1 MNTIYGQTR
10 AVGALIR
17 ARDEGRRHHA
27 WIFSGPSGVG
37 KCTAAIWFAKQLLGV
52 NSSED
57 SLHPDLHIIRKE
69 DVVWSKNPS
78 LQRRKQTN
86 IPLDLLRER
95 IIGGKTSD
103 GKSHDAVAYKT
114 SILGKEKVFIIDE
127 AELLDEAGQNALLKT
142 LEEPPVGT
150 TIILVTSREDLLLP
164 TILSRCQILPFSTLD
179 PDEMRR
185 WAEEFSGDAT
195 PADLSWAIRFS
206 GGSPGLVCE
215 SVESELPELAES
227 IGDFLA
233 LEKLDSYTTA
243 TLCLI
248 SFIDK
253 NVARWLKE
261 NPNTSKDA
269 ANRRAARLV
278 LLLFSMSVRV
288 LIRDNNPD
296 GVRLAGVL
304 VDVEKQLSTNISM
317 KVLMESLCARW
328 GSALSGVSTGDALF
342 M

>member
-1 MNTIYGQTR
+1 VKTIYGQTR
-10 AVGALIR
+10 AIDALIR

-27 WIFSGPSGVG
+27 WVFSGPSGVG
-37 KCTAAIWFAKQLLGV
+37 KCTAAIWFAKQLLGIGDSE
-52 NSSED
+52 NSS
-57 SLHPDLHIIRKE
+57 HPDLHIVRKE
-69 DVVWSKNPS
+69 DVVWSINPS

-103 GKSHDAVAYKT
+103 GKNHDAVAYKT
-114 SILGKEKVFIIDE
+114 PILGKEKVFIIDE

-150 TIILVTSREDLLLP
+150 TIILVTCREDLLLP
-164 TILSRCQILPFSTLD
+164 TILSRCQILPFSPLGA
-179 PDEMRR
+179 DEMRE
-185 WAEEFSGDAT
+185 WVEKYSGDAT
-195 PADLSWAIRFS
+195 PADLSWAMRFS

-215 SVESELPELAES
+215 AVESGLPELAKS
-227 IGDFLA
+227 IGDFLS
-233 LEKLDSYTTA
+233 LEKLDSYTEA
-243 TLCLI
+243 TDCLI

-253 NVARWLKE
+253 SVARWIKE

-278 LLLFSMSVRV
+278 LLLFSLSARA
-288 LIRDNNPD
+288 LIRKNHPD

-304 VDVEKQLSTNISM
+304 VDIEKQLSTNISM
-317 KVLMESLCARW
+317 RVLLESLCARW
-328 GSALSGVSTGDALF
+328 SSVLAGVSTGDALF
-342 M
+342 I